1 MAETQLDRIEAM
13 LVAIQHR
20 LDRVV
25 LEDRKQDAM
34 LATLITQGEIMSQ
47 QMDSLA
53 AQVEQTLTVEQSA
66 IVLIQGIAEQLADAA
81 GDKQRS
87 LELAAKL
94 KTSAD
99 ALAAAVTANTPASP
113 PA

>member
-20 LDRVV
+20 IDRAV

-47 QMDSLA
+47 EMDSLA

-66 IVLIQGIAEQLADAA
+66 IVLIQGIAAQLQDAA
-81 GDKQRS
+81 GDKTKS

-99 ALAAAVTANTPASP
+99 ALAAAVTANTPAAP
-113 PA
+113 TA